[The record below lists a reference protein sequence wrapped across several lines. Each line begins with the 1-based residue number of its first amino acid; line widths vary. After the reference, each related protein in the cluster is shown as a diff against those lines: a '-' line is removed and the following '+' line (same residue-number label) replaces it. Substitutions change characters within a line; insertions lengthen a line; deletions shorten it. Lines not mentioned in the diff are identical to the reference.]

1 MNGSKDIVNFL
12 IQNKI
17 NISSK
22 DKQNKTAIEYANEN
36 KQEEVVSM
44 LIEMWPKQTKLPLP
58 PNVANIKNRIEE
70 EKRRKQKEEEEK
82 IRKQKEE
89 ERRKQK
95 EEEERRKQKEEED
108 RIRRQKE
115 LKEFVDELG
124 LPSSN
129 SNQIFELLSKEDF
142 DVEILLN
149 TPKQDLERI
158 FEKIKIAFGTQAK
171 IFTLIETK
179 KKVKRAVLVGSK
191 KLISGPFPKKKKHE
205 KSQPTKK
212 LGRNNN
218 NNT

>member
-70 EKRRKQKEEEEK
+70 EKRRKQKEEEERIRK
-82 IRKQKEE
+82 QIEEERIRKQKEE
-89 ERRKQK
+89 EEK
-95 EEEERRKQKEEED
+95 
-108 RIRRQKE
+108 IRRQKE

-142 DVEILLN
+142 DVETLLN

-191 KLISGPFPKKKKHE
+191 KLISGPFPKKKKM
-205 KSQPTKK
+205 KK
-212 LGRNNN
+212 ANHPRNSAETTTTTH
-218 NNT
+218 NTNK